1 MNAPTTVMAETVENT
16 NGNATTTAIDE
27 GAVEPVWVEAGRA
40 WGHAAIDWAY
50 RFEPYGAEAI
60 DAVFGRLGVG
70 AGTRLLD
77 MACGSGFA
85 AGKAERSGATVS
97 GLDASAAL
105 IDIARRRAP
114 SAELKAGD
122 MFDLPWADASFD
134 TVTSFNGIWG
144 GCTDALRE
152 ARRVLRPGGGLGL
165 TFWGR
170 GDRLDMR
177 DWFIALGSST
187 PTVGDEMI
195 SLASIGTPGVVEEML
210 TTAGFGQIERWDVP
224 SIIEFADAED
234 MWRAMRSPGL
244 LVPALEAVGE
254 EELRSRLVPTIEHCR
269 AADGS
274 YRIVNELTCV
284 TAVAASPAP

>member
-1 MNAPTTVMAETVENT
+1 MNAPIAVAEEAVENT
-16 NGNATTTAIDE
+16 SGETTET
-27 GAVEPVWVEAGRA
+27 EPVWVEAGRA

-50 RFEPYGAEAI
+50 RFEPYGADAI
-60 DAVFGRLGVG
+60 EAVFGRLGVDR
-70 AGTRLLD
+70 GTDLLD

-85 AGKAERSGATVS
+85 AGRAGRLGATVS

-114 SAELKAGD
+114 SAELVAGD
-122 MFDLPWADASFD
+122 MFDLPWADGSFD
-134 TVTSFNGIWG
+134 AVTSFNGIWG
-144 GCTDALRE
+144 GCTDALAE
-152 ARRVLRPGGGLGL
+152 ARRVLRPGGGVGL

-187 PTVGDEMI
+187 PQVGEEMI
-195 SLASIGTPGVVEEML
+195 SLASIGSPGVVEEML
-210 TTAGFGQIERWDVP
+210 TTAGFGDVERWDAP
-224 SIIEFADAED
+224 SILEFADED
-234 MWRAMRSPGL
+234 DAWRALRSPGL
-244 LVPALEAVGE
+244 VVPALAAVGE
-254 EELRSRLVPTIEHCR
+254 DELRNRLLPTIERFR

-284 TAVAASPAP
+284 VAWAT